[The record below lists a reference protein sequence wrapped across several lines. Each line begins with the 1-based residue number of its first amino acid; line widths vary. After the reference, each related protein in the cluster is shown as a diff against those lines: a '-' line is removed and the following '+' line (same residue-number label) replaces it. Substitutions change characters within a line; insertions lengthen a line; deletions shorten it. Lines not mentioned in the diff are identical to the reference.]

1 MLRLEEI
8 IGLEVLSSDA
18 KLVGT
23 VESVGVDTE
32 SWHAGALKIIVTKG
46 MEASLGVKKP
56 LFGAARI
63 AFPSD
68 KVESV
73 KDVVKMKEPLAKMVQ
88 YAIDSVLLTI
98 TAGHLVN
105 KRVISNDGREIGVTE
120 SLYLEPDASWRVAFL
135 EVEVAKDALR
145 DMKLKKGTFKK
156 REVKL
161 PTSLVGTVGDL
172 VMLNTSEDELG
183 RILEK
188 SPR

>member
-32 SWHAGALKIIVTKG
+32 SWHVGALKVIVTKG

-73 KDVVKMKEPLAKMVQ
+73 KDVVKMKEPLAKMAPSEGNPHQV
-88 YAIDSVLLTI
+88 ADHRKPLVILI
-98 TAGHLVN
+98 TNRPA
-105 KRVISNDGREIGVTE
+105 
-120 SLYLEPDASWRVAFL
+120 
-135 EVEVAKDALR
+135 
-145 DMKLKKGTFKK
+145 
-156 REVKL
+156 
-161 PTSLVGTVGDL
+161 
-172 VMLNTSEDELG
+172 
-183 RILEK
+183 
-188 SPR
+188 